1 MVDWVLKL
9 PFHKYHHSMHH
20 HVQCVHSILQSAIIN
35 IVKLI
40 QGCMMMKSESDLG
53 TIRMYRLCVLG
64 IHLHFLWSPAFH
76 VLSYF
81 IATLSFILTLQS
93 FIIPTKSVILF
104 FVFNSDRMYPDI
116 LNLIHSCD
124 DLSCSLKISLPQ
136 LFLKYLSYTYSLAI
150 FF

>member
-20 HVQCVHSILQSAIIN
+20 HVQCVHSILQSAVINIII
-35 IVKLI
+35 IVKLT
-40 QGCMMMKSESDLG
+40 QGCMMVKSESDLG
-53 TIRMYRLCVLG
+53 TIRMFNVSAVCVMHTFAFLV
-64 IHLHFLWSPAFH
+64 ITCFSCFIILHR
-76 VLSYF
+76 
-81 IATLSFILTLQS
+81 IKATLSFILTLRS

-124 DLSCSLKISLPQ
+124 NLSCS
-136 LFLKYLSYTYSLAI
+136 
-150 FF
+150 